1 MSNFSLNSDLNFNY
15 RALAKLFEN
24 SYLDVARLVYT
35 GMSFNSELDDEL
47 FLNNYFT
54 QVFARYY
61 TILKYFGA
69 FNSRVEVQRF
79 VDTVVSVIAATM
91 EYFYRTNVDE
101 AIRFFINQFLKVVYD
116 STEFSVI
123 NIKLNSST
131 QRHTYKIII
140 EPIAVYKENLCNSNG
155 VEQFCELVTALLSYT
170 ESLDRCV
177 SVGVIKSDLWSDY
190 SGAFPEIIDD
200 NVFPKLF
207 ENYPAIYKVLFKSR
221 YHLLSEMGVDTADLS
236 EEINLDEETEQIYS
250 SVLESS
256 SSQEYGGTVSA
267 EMELAEYSR
276 IITDLYNKNTGGSR
290 VAVVRID
297 DVNLGAPVDTPVYA
311 DVVDH
316 LERGEFNTWTIQQL
330 VKYYYPSG
338 ATSGSNYPEEPP
350 AGVEN
355 IKLTDLLN
363 ILNSTDASVEFKI
376 DDGSAASK
384 GIKDEVKFTL
394 LESSS
399 DPETRKA
406 PRVEKTEGGYQKFIP
421 DGHSLD
427 EIKLIYDLKDY
438 IESTLSIYI
447 SSRGKINA
455 PVLKKV
461 IKSYNN
467 DTVEVVG
474 VNANKSHYIAE
485 VRDSRENTLR
495 FTISKKSGKIE
506 CIEDKKK

>member
-1 MSNFSLNSDLNFNY
+1 MSSFSLNSNFDFNFK
-15 RALAKLFEN
+15 ALAKIFES
-24 SYLDVARLVYT
+24 SYVDIGRLVYT
-35 GMSFNSELDDEL
+35 GMSFNSELDDAL
-47 FLNNYFT
+47 FLNNYLT
-54 QVFARYY
+54 QVFAKYY
-61 TILKYFGA
+61 TILRYLGA

-91 EYFYRTNVDE
+91 KYFYRTNADE
-101 AIRFFINQFLKVVYD
+101 AVRFFVNQFLKAVYD
-116 STEFSVI
+116 NTEFSVI

-131 QRHTYKIII
+131 QRHTYKVIV
-140 EPIAVYKENLCNSNG
+140 EPIAASEENLCNASG
-155 VEQFCELVTALLSYT
+155 VEQFCELVIALLSYS
-170 ESLDRCV
+170 ESIDRCV
-177 SVGVIKSDLWSDY
+177 SIGVIKSDLWTDCTE
-190 SGAFPEIIDD
+190 GFPEIIDD
-200 NVFPKLF
+200 NTFPGLF

-495 FTISKKSGKIE
+495 FTISKKDGRIE